1 MVCIHCGAHSSSTKN
16 WHSSW
21 CPLFYA
27 KLNFPVLFRD
37 IYRWE
42 SWQEWVSVLEGIV
55 LLITNSDLCVC
66 VCVLKGASKRQ
77 KCHLKNVISESLG
90 YGPGKV
96 SQFFKLDGKYV
107 TQQNMVSPLWIVHE
121 AKEQGLLLQGKLAG
135 SHCCTALLYA
145 VSRLTSKT
153 LLPLCRLLR
162 PHCKSM
168 CSISAIP
175 VLFRKEF
182 FFFFWGKIMD

>member
-1 MVCIHCGAHSSSTKN
+1 M
-16 WHSSW
+16 
-21 CPLFYA
+21 
-27 KLNFPVLFRD
+27 
-37 IYRWE
+37 
-42 SWQEWVSVLEGIV
+42 
-55 LLITNSDLCVC
+55 C

-182 FFFFWGKIMD
+182 FFFSGGKLWTKDFIKLPSIRLSKVSEEQTHLSSSERTAWLWGQAIAAWKEQYFCADL